1 MKKFLTLAF
10 YAALIAAMAMPLA
23 AQTNVLRTAHYE
35 LVAEAGAESVLSS
48 LSNELE
54 QRFTVFNQLF
64 RFDPASLPAVFK
76 VRVFTNPVSYDSYV
90 SERLGTVSRGAVYL
104 HYNNYERRELVI
116 LKGSPEEAAMLAH
129 QSFVQFLRGF
139 IPNPPTWMREG
150 FSIYF
155 NSLSYDSEEQAL
167 QYEENM
173 AWLETVKSL
182 GSNLIYPREILMAD
196 AAVYGEAAIDRSSR
210 NFQICS
216 WAFVSFLLYSGNHY
230 RSLIESFMLL
240 SPQNS
245 VEENSLAVMERFSLW
260 TDFSAFDREYAAYID
275 SRKTFTELMENGR
288 RYYDAGNAMMAEL
301 SFLAAQ
307 DQRPTHYAPYYYL
320 GLIYYEEKIY
330 EMAQEYYLLSLE
342 YGADEALVSYA
353 LGINAASAGRNDDA
367 IIWLIRAASVYP
379 ARYGTRA
386 EDLIQRLR

>member
-10 YAALIAAMAMPLA
+10 YSALIAALAMPLA
-23 AQTNVLRTAHYE
+23 AQTNILRTAHYE
-35 LVAEAGAESVLSS
+35 LVAEAGAESALSS
-48 LSNELE
+48 LANELE
-54 QRFTVFNQLF
+54 LRFDVYNQLF
-64 RFDPASLPAVFK
+64 RFDPASLPESLK
-76 VRVFTNPVSYDSYV
+76 VRVFIDPASYDSYIND
-90 SERLGTVSRGAVYL
+90 RIGTVSRGAVYL

-116 LKGSPEEAAMLAH
+116 LKGSPEEATMLAH

-155 NSLSYDSEEQAL
+155 NSLSYDPEEQAL

-173 AWLETVKSL
+173 DWLETVKGL
-182 GSNLIYPREILMAD
+182 GNNLIYPREILMAD
-196 AAVYGEAAIDRSSR
+196 AAVYGGAALDRSSK

-245 VEENSLAVMERFSLW
+245 AEENSMAVMDRFSLW
-260 TDFSAFDREYAAYID
+260 TDFSAFDREYTAYID

-288 RYYDAGNAMMAEL
+288 RYYDLGNAMMAEL

-330 EMAQEYYLLSLE
+330 EMAEEYYLLSLE

-353 LGINAASAGRNDDA
+353 LGVNAASAGRNNDA
-367 IIWLIRAASVYP
+367 IIWLIRAASVDP
-379 ARYGTRA
+379 ARYSTRA